1 MNFLVP
7 HSPKNKIQTSYK
19 GNLLDMRF
27 LCKDM
32 CQIKGFKTS
41 CGNPDFYKHT
51 AEATE
56 NAPFL
61 EKILNEGAILE
72 GITICDEFF
81 YSIIGE
87 NIHYGTPSN
96 KNAPNCVPGG
106 SSSGSAA
113 ALTQINYDFTIGTD
127 TGGSV
132 RVPASFC
139 GIYGFRPTHGRINL
153 NKVYPMSESFD
164 TLGWFS
170 NNKSN
175 MLKVG
180 KVFFDHFEEIP
191 IEQKNILIPI
201 DIIDN
206 LDENIKSQFYDY
218 CENKFKNLKKV
229 QLSNYNKSE
238 LAECFRIIQ
247 GYEIKL
253 SMLPW
258 IQKYNPKISTE
269 INSRFEV
276 TKNITVNMYNE
287 SINLRK
293 EFVSELDKNLSK
305 EALIIFPTTPFS
317 APITGQSDDD
327 LSELRKKVMEFTC
340 IGGLSSRP
348 QISIPKFKGSTGP
361 IGLSILGNKN
371 ADEIILNNLNLF

>member
-201 DIIDN
+201 DIINN

-361 IGLSILGNKN
+361 IGLSVLGNKN

>member
-1 MNFLVP
+1 MDFLAP

-201 DIIDN
+201 DIINN

-229 QLSNYNKSE
+229 QLSKYNKSE
-238 LAECFRIIQ
+238 LAECFRVIQ
-247 GYEIKL
+247 GYEIKM

>member
-1 MNFLVP
+1 MTYLVP
-7 HSPKNKIQTSYK
+7 HSPEKQICISNSGSLSGMT
-19 GNLLDMRF
+19 F

-32 CQIKGFKTS
+32 CDIKSFKSS
-41 CGNPDFYKHT
+41 CGNPDFYKHSI
-51 AEATE
+51 EALDY
-56 NAPFL
+56 APFL
-61 EKILNEGAILE
+61 KKILNEGAILK

-87 NIHYGTPSN
+87 NKHYGTPIN
-96 KNAPNCVPGG
+96 NNAPNCVPGG

-113 ALTQINYDFTIGTD
+113 ALTQIDYDFTIGTD

-139 GIYGFRPTHGRINL
+139 GVFGFRPTHGRINIK
-153 NKVYPMSESFD
+153 KVYPMSESFD

-175 MLKVG
+175 MLKLG
-180 KVFFDHFEEIP
+180 KIFFDNFKEIK

-201 DIIDN
+201 DIVDD
-206 LDENIKSQFYDY
+206 LDHNIKSQFYNY
-218 CENKFKNLKKV
+218 CEYKFKNLKKV
-229 QLSNYNKSE
+229 QLSSYKKSE
-238 LAECFRIIQ
+238 LADCFRVIQ

-253 SMLPW
+253 NILPW
-258 IQKYNPKISTE
+258 IEKYNPKISDE
-269 INSRFEV
+269 INSRFKMA
-276 TKNITVNMYNE
+276 KNITKKMYHDAL
-287 SINLRK
+287 NLRK
-293 EFVSELDKNLSK
+293 KFISELEENLPV
-305 EALIIFPTTPFS
+305 ETILIFPTTPFS
-317 APITGQSDDD
+317 APIKGKSDDD

-348 QISIPKFKGSTGP
+348 QISIPMFKGSTGP
-361 IGLSILGNKN
+361 IGLSVLGNKN

>member
-1 MNFLVP
+1 MNFLAP

-41 CGNPDFYKHT
+41 CGNPDFYNHT

-180 KVFFDHFEEIP
+180 KVFFDHFEGIP

-201 DIIDN
+201 DIINN

-269 INSRFEV
+269 INSRFEM

-317 APITGQSDDD
+317 APITGQSDDN
-327 LSELRKKVMEFTC
+327 LSDLRKKVMEFTC

-361 IGLSILGNKN
+361 IGLSVLGNKN

>member
-201 DIIDN
+201 DIINN

-238 LAECFRIIQ
+238 LAECFRVIQ

-348 QISIPKFKGSTGP
+348 QISIPKFKGSNGP

>member
-1 MNFLVP
+1 MDFLAP

-41 CGNPDFYKHT
+41 CGNPDFYKHST
-51 AEATE
+51 KANE

-61 EKILNEGAILE
+61 KKILNEGAILE

-201 DIIDN
+201 DIINN

-269 INSRFEV
+269 INSRFEM

-317 APITGQSDDD
+317 APITGQSDDN
-327 LSELRKKVMEFTC
+327 LSDLRKKVMEFTC

-361 IGLSILGNKN
+361 IGLSVLGNKN

>member
-32 CQIKGFKTS
+32 CQIRGFKTS
-41 CGNPDFYKHT
+41 CGNPDFYKRT

-201 DIIDN
+201 DIINN

-229 QLSNYNKSE
+229 QLSKYNKSE
-238 LAECFRIIQ
+238 LAECFRVIQ

-361 IGLSILGNKN
+361 IGLSVLGNKN

>member
-1 MNFLVP
+1 MDFLAP

-201 DIIDN
+201 DIINN

-238 LAECFRIIQ
+238 LAECFRVIQ

-317 APITGQSDDD
+317 APVTGQSDDD

-348 QISIPKFKGSTGP
+348 QISIPKFKGSNGP

>member
-1 MNFLVP
+1 MDFLAP

-201 DIIDN
+201 DIINN

-269 INSRFEV
+269 INSRFEM

-361 IGLSILGNKN
+361 IGLSVLGNKN

>member
-1 MNFLVP
+1 MDFLAP

-113 ALTQINYDFTIGTD
+113 ALTQVDYDFTIGTD

-238 LAECFRIIQ
+238 LAECFRVIQ

-317 APITGQSDDD
+317 APITGQSDND

-361 IGLSILGNKN
+361 IGLSVLGNKN

>member
-201 DIIDN
+201 DIINN

-238 LAECFRIIQ
+238 LAECFRVIQ

-317 APITGQSDDD
+317 APITGQSDND

>member
-201 DIIDN
+201 DIINN

-238 LAECFRIIQ
+238 LAECFRVIQ

-361 IGLSILGNKN
+361 IGLSVLGSKN

>member
-201 DIIDN
+201 DIINN

-269 INSRFEV
+269 INSRFEL

-293 EFVSELDKNLSK
+293 KFVSELDDNLSK

-348 QISIPKFKGSTGP
+348 QISIPKFKGSNGP

>member
-1 MNFLVP
+1 MDFLAP

-41 CGNPDFYKHT
+41 CGNPDFYKHST
-51 AEATE
+51 KVNE

-61 EKILNEGAILE
+61 QKILNEGAILE

-201 DIIDN
+201 DIINN

-269 INSRFEV
+269 INSRFEM

-317 APITGQSDDD
+317 APITGQSDDN
-327 LSELRKKVMEFTC
+327 LSDLRKKVMEFTC

-361 IGLSILGNKN
+361 IGLSVLGNKN

>member
-201 DIIDN
+201 DIINN

-229 QLSNYNKSE
+229 QLSKYNKSE
-238 LAECFRIIQ
+238 LAECFRVIQ

-317 APITGQSDDD
+317 APITGQSDND

-361 IGLSILGNKN
+361 IGLSVLGNKN

>member
-201 DIIDN
+201 DIINN

-229 QLSNYNKSE
+229 QLSKYNKSE
-238 LAECFRIIQ
+238 LAECFRVIQ

-348 QISIPKFKGSTGP
+348 QISIPKFKGSNGP

>member
-1 MNFLVP
+1 MDFLAP

-201 DIIDN
+201 DIINN

-229 QLSNYNKSE
+229 QLSKYNKSE
-238 LAECFRIIQ
+238 LAECFRVIQ

-361 IGLSILGNKN
+361 IGLSVLGNKN

>member
-1 MNFLVP
+1 MDFLAP

-201 DIIDN
+201 DIINN

-229 QLSNYNKSE
+229 QLSKYNKSE
-238 LAECFRIIQ
+238 LAECFRVIQ

-293 EFVSELDKNLSK
+293 EFVSELDKNLSE

-317 APITGQSDDD
+317 APVTGQSDDD

-348 QISIPKFKGSTGP
+348 QISIPKFKGSNGP

>member
-201 DIIDN
+201 DIINN

-229 QLSNYNKSE
+229 QLSKYNKSE
-238 LAECFRIIQ
+238 LAECFRVIQ

-269 INSRFEV
+269 INSRFEM

-361 IGLSILGNKN
+361 IGLSVLGNKN

>member
-201 DIIDN
+201 DIINN

-229 QLSNYNKSE
+229 QLSKYNKSE
-238 LAECFRIIQ
+238 LAECFRVIQ

-361 IGLSILGNKN
+361 IGLSVLGNKS

>member
-201 DIIDN
+201 DIINN

-229 QLSNYNKSE
+229 QLSKYNKSE
-238 LAECFRIIQ
+238 LAECFRVIQ

-317 APITGQSDDD
+317 APITGQSDND

-371 ADEIILNNLNLF
+371 TDEIILNNLNLF